1 MPDPLDRLNLAQQKI
16 DELFGPNYA
25 REHPE
30 VVVVVVQSAASD
42 WVGRT
47 PRAGD
52 RARCRGATGRG
63 GGKQSRTSGGHRARA
78 RAGAAV
84 VTPLRSVMN
93 SPLFMCGWPPPG
105 KRKCSVPHRS
115 RLQSCVRPVHAV
127 RRDCWP

>member
-30 VVVVVVQSAASD
+30 VVVVVVQSARLTGRPHASR
-42 WVGRT
+42 WRSSAL
-47 PRAGD
+47 P
-52 RARCRGATGRG
+52 GATGRG

-93 SPLFMCGWPPPG
+93 SPLFI
-105 KRKCSVPHRS
+105 RS
-115 RLQSCVRPVHAV
+115 PRRREQGLTAEYSIRARWRPF
-127 RRDCWP
+127 C